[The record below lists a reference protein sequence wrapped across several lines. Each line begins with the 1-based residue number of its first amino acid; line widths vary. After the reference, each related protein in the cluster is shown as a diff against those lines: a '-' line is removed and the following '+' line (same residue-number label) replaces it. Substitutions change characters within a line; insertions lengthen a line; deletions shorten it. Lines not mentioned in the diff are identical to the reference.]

1 LVLTAIFISAIIIIL
16 LHARREG
23 SDALVRGAH
32 PRVVFLVTVGAIPC
46 FHIIIGIAVPMAQS
60 VVPKRIGL
68 LEEGRMGLVGLGTR
82 FGTENGVVLFK
93 ITVLIVGV
101 GINTI
106 VIDRSIRHF
115 IDKILF

>member
-1 LVLTAIFISAIIIIL
+1 MSWISIIHIIVL
-16 LHARREG
+16 LHTRREG
-23 SDALVRGAH
+23 SDTPVRWAH
-32 PRVVFLVTVGAIPC
+32 PRVVFLVTIGAIPC
-46 FHIIIGIAVPMAQS
+46 FHVIIGIAVPMAQS

-82 FGTENGVVLFK
+82 FGTEDGVVLFK
-93 ITVLIVGV
+93 ISVLIIRV

-115 IDKILF
+115 Y